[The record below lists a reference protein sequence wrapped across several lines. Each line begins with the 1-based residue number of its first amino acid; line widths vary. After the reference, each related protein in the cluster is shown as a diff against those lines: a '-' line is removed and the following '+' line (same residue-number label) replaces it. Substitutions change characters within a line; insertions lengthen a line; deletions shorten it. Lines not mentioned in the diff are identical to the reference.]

1 LLDLHARGHGMKI
14 LLTGATGFIGSH
26 LRQALLDA
34 GHTLLCVS
42 RHLGTDGPGCHWAV
56 ADFVHTSTTRWGELL
71 RGVDAVINAAG
82 VFRERD
88 EATFAAVHGTG
99 PRRLFAACVHAGVQ
113 RVVHVSAL
121 GADAQ
126 ARTEFHLSKFAA
138 DEHLLSLPL
147 DATVL
152 QPSLVF
158 GLDGASTRALLAWA
172 SLPIVPL
179 PAGGH
184 QMVQPV
190 HVVDVSDTVLAL
202 LRHPDPHR
210 RARRMALVGPVALS
224 LRDYMGQLRGGL
236 GLPAACTVDVPAPCV
251 RAALRVT
258 EHMPRLLFDRAAW
271 QMLERGNV
279 GDASAI
285 SAMLGRVPRAA
296 SRFIEPAQAD
306 AARRQSQLG
315 WLVPLLRA
323 ALAAVWIV
331 TAIVSFGVYP
341 VSDSYALLQRAGV
354 PTAWQ
359 PLALYGAATLDLLLG
374 VLTLWPLGR
383 QRWLWSLQMALIV
396 GYTIIISWRLPE
408 YWLHPYGPMVK
419 NLPMLALLV
428 ALWVLAPPRPAARR

>member
-1 LLDLHARGHGMKI
+1 VQREPGTGNAHALKMRHTACFTCTPHGHRMKI

-42 RHLGTDGPGCHWAV
+42 RQLGTDGPGCHWAV
-56 ADFVHTSTTRWGELL
+56 ADFAHTSTTRWSELL
-71 RGVDAVINAAG
+71 RGIDAVVNAAG
-82 VFRERD
+82 VFCERD
-88 EATFAAVHGTG
+88 DATFAAVHGTG

-147 DATVL
+147 EATVL
-152 QPSLVF
+152 LPSLVF
-158 GLDGASTRALLAWA
+158 GLDGAGTRALLGWA

-202 LRHPDPHR
+202 LREREHR
-210 RARRMALVGPVALS
+210 RDRRIALVGPVPLS
-224 LRDYMGQLRGGL
+224 LRDYLGHLRSGL
-236 GLPAACTVDVPAPCV
+236 GLPAARTVDVPDACV

-258 EHMPRLLFDRAAW
+258 ARAPRLLFDRTAW
-271 QMLERGNV
+271 QTPARGNV

-285 SAMLGRVPRAA
+285 AGVLGRVPRAA
-296 SRFIEPAQAD
+296 ARFIEPAQVE
-306 AARRQSQLG
+306 AARRRAQLG
-315 WLVPLLRA
+315 WRVPLVRA
-323 ALAAVWIV
+323 ALAAAWIA
-331 TAIVSFGVYP
+331 TAILAFAMYP
-341 VSDSYALLQRAGV
+341 VPDSYALLPRAGV
-354 PTAWQ
+354 
-359 PLALYGAATLDLLLG
+359 L
-374 VLTLWPLGR
+374 V
-383 QRWLWSLQMALIV
+383 
-396 GYTIIISWRLPE
+396 
-408 YWLHPYGPMVK
+408 
-419 NLPMLALLV
+419 LLV
-428 ALWVLAPPRPAARR
+428 ALWVLTPRLAGRR